1 MINFEHLTDFNN
13 AAISGP
19 NADLIPAGT
28 IAKVIMNIRS
38 GGFEEEPYLTKSPH
52 SGSIYLHVEF
62 TVLEGPFSRRKIF
75 QNIGIT
81 GVYKTCKT
89 RDTDV
94 YGARGRSLLRGII
107 ESSKNI
113 DPHDK
118 SEAAQQARKIS
129 SFADL
134 NGITCVVK
142 VGINKDKSG
151 QYDPSNVVLTAIT
164 PDKKEYQQIPGIKV
178 YHRNFAGPQTSRN
191 WHQIWQQLQQKDI
204 ATVPRKSHLQRVCEA

>member
-28 IAKVIMNIRS
+28 IAKVVMNIKS

-62 TVLEGPFSRRKIF
+62 VVVEGIFSRRKIF

-81 GVYKTCKT
+81 GVCKT
-89 RDTDV
+89 GDTDV
-94 YGARGRSLLRGII
+94 FGARGRSLLRGII
-107 ESSKNI
+107 ESAKNI
-113 DPHDK
+113 DPQDK
-118 SEAAQQARKIS
+118 SETAQNARKINGV
-129 SFADL
+129 AEL

-142 VGINKDKSG
+142 IGINKDKSG
-151 QYDPSNVVLTAIT
+151 QYDPSNIVLGAIT
-164 PDKKEYQQIPGIKV
+164 PDRKEYQQFMFGVEAEDNIP
-178 YHRNFAGPQTSRN
+178 
-191 WHQIWQQLQQKDI
+191 W
-204 ATVPRKSHLQRVCEA
+204 C